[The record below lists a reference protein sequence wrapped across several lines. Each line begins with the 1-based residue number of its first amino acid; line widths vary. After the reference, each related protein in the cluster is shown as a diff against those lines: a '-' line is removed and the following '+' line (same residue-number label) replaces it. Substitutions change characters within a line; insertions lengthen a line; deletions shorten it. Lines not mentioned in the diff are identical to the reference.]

1 MIGKIIG
8 GWMVI
13 TFSYFLTMYA
23 MFTLYWII
31 FKEPIDYNWD
41 LSGTFAGIPLLII
54 PYFLAGIYSNLAFV
68 NKRSGAL
75 WVSIIPVICERLL
88 IYLIGY
94 LLVLGGGDGSM
105 NGVTT
110 MMFIRG
116 EAAPYY
122 TYTYIICGVISVLI
136 CFIVGSYKT
145 KMNQLLR

>member
-1 MIGKIIG
+1 MIKKISV

-13 TFSYFLTMYA
+13 TFSYFLTMYV
-23 MFTLYWII
+23 MFTMYRII

-54 PYFLAGIYSNLAFV
+54 PYLLAGIYANKVFV

-75 WVSIIPVICERLL
+75 WISIIPVICERLL

-105 NGVTT
+105 NGITT

-122 TYTYIICGVISVLI
+122 THTYIICGVISVLI
-136 CFIVGSYKT
+136 CFFVASYKH
-145 KMNQLLR
+145 KVNQLLR